1 MKKNYFTPETK
12 VMTINTNSPIME
24 TELDAASANV
34 EVIVTTD
41 EPLF

>member
-12 VMTINTNSPIME
+12 VMTINSNVSIME
-24 TELDAASANV
+24 DDMTASGKTEETN
-34 EVIVTTD
+34 ITD

>member
-12 VMTINTNSPIME
+12 VMTINSNVSIME
-24 TELDAASANV
+24 DGLAASGESEGMVAT
-34 EVIVTTD
+34 E